1 MIQGFYTAGS
11 GLMAQQTHLDTIA
24 HNLANLNT
32 TGYKGLSPRF
42 GELLYTTLEKPGGG
56 DQNVNLQNG
65 TGVRVNAMARSFQ
78 QGPLE
83 ETHRSLDIAIEGDGF
98 FTVLDRYNDE
108 VQYTRDGSFQLSVEE
123 DGVFLV
129 TSRGDYVLDMD
140 GNPIVLEE
148 RADFTVDSSG
158 AIFVDD
164 EDTGLS
170 LGLVRFENPH
180 GLEAL
185 GENRYRWTEACG
197 AIMPTD
203 TGSVKQGFLE
213 RSNVD
218 LIREMTRMIQAQRNY
233 QLSARALRTADEMEA
248 MANNLRA

>member
-42 GELLYTTLEKPGGG
+42 GELLYTTVEKPGGG

-65 TGVRVNAMARSFQ
+65 TGVQVNAIARSFQ
-78 QGPLE
+78 QGSLE
-83 ETHRSLDIAIEGDGF
+83 ETNRSLDLAIEGDGF
-98 FTVLDRYNDE
+98 FTVLDRYSNE

-123 DGVFLV
+123 DGAYLV
-129 TSRGDYVLDMD
+129 TSQGDYVLDMD

-148 RADFTVDSSG
+148 GADFQVDASG
-158 AIFVDD
+158 AIFMDD

-185 GENRYRWTEACG
+185 GENRYRWTEESG
-197 AIMPTD
+197 EILPMD
-203 TGSVKQGFLE
+203 TGLVKQGFLE

-233 QLSARALRTADEMEA
+233 QLSARALRTADEMES